1 MNIMGKEYHPT
12 MIVEIDNGKAKVM
25 ASISDIEY
33 VKLEEGF
40 DVNIMNFNEKS
51 GKNDIQSKENIPNA
65 HAVLGVKPNWVQ
77 LVVHRPLES
86 AKEQGTWIV
95 SERES
100 GAVIMS
106 QKYVPKEEK
115 TKYKIRTK
123 DEAVLFALERI
134 ERIGKDEI
142 IKQMKKYREVGNS
155 VLWLPSPNENEKE
168 TQLSEEMDNE

>member
-1 MNIMGKEYHPT
+1 MNIMDKEYHPT
-12 MIVEIDNGKAKVM
+12 MIVEIDNGKAKVV
-25 ASISDIEY
+25 ASIENIEY

-86 AKEQGTWIV
+86 AKDQGTWIV

-100 GAVIMS
+100 GSVIMS

-115 TKYKIRTK
+115 KQYRIRTK

-142 IKQMKKYREVGNS
+142 VKQMKKYREVGNS
-155 VLWLPSPNENEKE
+155 ALWLPSKTQNGKE
-168 TQLSEEMDNE
+168 TQVSEEMDNE